1 MQIKSKLDKLKVKS
15 IKMQILNI
23 ILPTTFLI
31 IDLLVANYKELF
43 PLGNIVTRDSGSS
56 IQYYLTI
63 KLWPEYCL

>member
-1 MQIKSKLDKLKVKS
+1 MQMKSKLDKLKVKS

-43 PLGNIVTRDSGSS
+43 PLGNIVTRDSGSR
-56 IQYYLTI
+56 
-63 KLWPEYCL
+63 